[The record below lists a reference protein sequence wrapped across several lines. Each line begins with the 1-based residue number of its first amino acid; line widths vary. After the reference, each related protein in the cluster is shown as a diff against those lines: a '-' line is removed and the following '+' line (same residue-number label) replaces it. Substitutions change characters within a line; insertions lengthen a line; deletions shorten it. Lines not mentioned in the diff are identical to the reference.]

1 MKTLKFQTNVKCGG
15 CVATITP
22 FLNQEKGI
30 ARWNVD
36 LASPQR
42 ILAVETEEMKA
53 DQISEVMK
61 AAGYQAELIDSE
73 NI

>member
-30 ARWNVD
+30 ANWNVD
-36 LASPQR
+36 LATPQR
-42 ILAVETEEMKA
+42 ILAVETEELTSGE
-53 DQISEVMK
+53 IIEVMK
-61 AAGYQAELIDSE
+61 KAGYQASPIEG
-73 NI
+73 

>member
-30 ARWNVD
+30 ANWNVD

-42 ILAVETEEMKA
+42 ILAVETEELNSGE
-53 DQISEVMK
+53 IVEVMK
-61 AAGYQAELIDSE
+61 KAGYVANPIEG
-73 NI
+73 

>member
-30 ARWNVD
+30 ANWNVD
-36 LASPQR
+36 LISPQR
-42 ILAVETEEMKA
+42 ILAIETEELSSGA
-53 DQISEVMK
+53 IVEVLK
-61 AAGYQAELIDSE
+61 KAGYVANPIEG
-73 NI
+73 

>member
-30 ARWNVD
+30 ASWNVD

-42 ILAVETEEMKA
+42 ILAVETDELSSGE
-53 DQISEVMK
+53 IVEVMK
-61 AAGYQAELIDSE
+61 KAGYQASPIEG
-73 NI
+73 

>member
-30 ARWNVD
+30 ANWNVD

-42 ILAVETEEMKA
+42 ILAVETEELTSGE
-53 DQISEVMK
+53 IVEVMK
-61 AAGYQAELIDSE
+61 KAGYLANPIEG
-73 NI
+73 

>member
-30 ARWNVD
+30 ANWNVD

-42 ILAVETEEMKA
+42 ILAVETEELTSGE
-53 DQISEVMK
+53 IVEVMK
-61 AAGYQAELIDSE
+61 KAGYLASPIEG
-73 NI
+73 

>member
-30 ARWNVD
+30 ASWAVD

-42 ILAVETEEMKA
+42 ILAVETEELSSGE
-53 DQISEVMK
+53 IVEVMK
-61 AAGYQAELIDSE
+61 KAGYQASPIEG
-73 NI
+73 

>member
-1 MKTLKFQTNVKCGG
+1 MRTLKFQTNVKCGG

-30 ARWNVD
+30 ANWNVD

-42 ILAVETEEMKA
+42 ILAVETEELNSGE
-53 DQISEVMK
+53 IVEVMK
-61 AAGYQAELIDSE
+61 KAGYVASPIEG
-73 NI
+73 

>member
-30 ARWNVD
+30 ANWNVD
-36 LASPQR
+36 LENPQR
-42 ILAVETEEMKA
+42 ILAVETEELSSGEIV
-53 DQISEVMK
+53 DVMK
-61 AAGYQAELIDSE
+61 KAGYQASPIEG
-73 NI
+73 

>member
-30 ARWNVD
+30 SSWNVD

-42 ILAVETEEMKA
+42 ILAIETEELTSVE
-53 DQISEVMK
+53 IVEVMK
-61 AAGYQAELIDSE
+61 KAGYVANPIEG
-73 NI
+73 

>member
-30 ARWNVD
+30 VNWNVD

-42 ILAVETEEMKA
+42 ILAVDTDELTSGE
-53 DQISEVMK
+53 IVEVMK
-61 AAGYQAELIDSE
+61 KAGYVASPIEG
-73 NI
+73 

>member
-30 ARWNVD
+30 ASWNVD

-42 ILAVETEEMKA
+42 ILAVETEELTSGE
-53 DQISEVMK
+53 IVEVMK
-61 AAGYQAELIDSE
+61 KAGYQASPIEG
-73 NI
+73 